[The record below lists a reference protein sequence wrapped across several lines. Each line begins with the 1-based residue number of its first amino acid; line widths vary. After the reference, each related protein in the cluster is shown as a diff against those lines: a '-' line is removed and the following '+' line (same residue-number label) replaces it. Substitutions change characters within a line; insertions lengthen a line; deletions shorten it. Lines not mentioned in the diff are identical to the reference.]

1 MIEKFNFFD
10 VYAYFLPGAALLGLF
25 WLPLG
30 IINGSWPPTEISS
43 ALLFLVAAYIAGHVL
58 YRPSKD
64 ALPTE
69 TTGRYDSIE
78 KQRTTPS
85 HPSDFVLDADERTFP
100 IEFKRA
106 LQDAINAR
114 FKHKGLKGTD
124 LPAVQV
130 NVDFDWKTANDQ
142 AREDEIRKRD
152 LAFFLCRS
160 ALVEGEAA
168 SYGEQF
174 EGLYQLLRALTV
186 IFALGCAYHL
196 GWTLAIWKMTVDW
209 RLASG
214 VLAGI
219 AIICAAAIDSWGWK
233 IIKDKKRDTKEQKDK
248 RKRLRAQIVIGLLLL
263 TLFLC
268 PFSLKCV
275 LNAPKLPGGCRAALL
290 MGAVL
295 ADLFVSLRSLSAY
308 KHFANE
314 FAKAIYRDF
323 YVFATSGATP
333 TK

>member
-25 WLPLG
+25 WLPFG
-30 IINGSWPPTEISS
+30 IINGSWPPAEISS
-43 ALLFLVAAYIAGHVL
+43 AVLFLVAAYIAGHVL
-58 YRPSKD
+58 YRPAKD

-78 KQRTTPS
+78 KRRAVPS

-100 IEFKRA
+100 SEFKRA

-114 FKHKGLKGTD
+114 FKHKGLNGTD

-130 NVDFDWKTANDQ
+130 NVDFDWKSADDQ
-142 AREDEIRKRD
+142 AREDEIHKRD

-174 EGLYQLLRALTV
+174 EGLYQLLRALSV

-196 GWTLAIWKMTVDW
+196 GWALAIWKMTVDW
-209 RLASG
+209 RLAPG
-214 VLAGI
+214 VIAGV
-219 AIICAAAIDSWGWK
+219 AIICATAIENWGWK
-233 IIKDKKRDTKEQKDK
+233 IIKDKKGDTKEQKDR
-248 RKRLRAQIVIGLLLL
+248 RKRLRAQIVIGFLLL

-275 LNAPKLPGGCRAALL
+275 LNAAKLTGGCRAALL
-290 MGAVL
+290 LGAVL
-295 ADLFVSLRSLSAY
+295 ADLFVLLRCLSAY
-308 KHFANE
+308 KNFANE
-314 FAKAIYRDF
+314 FAKAIYLDF
-323 YVFATSGATP
+323 YVYATGGGNLS
-333 TK
+333 K